1 MITYKDFPSIPEH
14 IIDKVL
20 DIVSGINFQTNDFN
34 LTAEDDLLDLIKD
47 FAPNFN
53 DKLLGVAFS
62 EAQQHYKEKIASFAF
77 INPPPE
83 LTEWVKENIS
93 IPYKAV
99 NIQVMTGGEFIV
111 PHIDEIRTGGLNY
124 IIQTGG
130 TAVKTKFYKPK
141 SEYKEFKATPQ
152 TAFLYNTIDEVYS
165 ETLPINKWHI
175 LDVTQIHSVN
185 DLIPSSLRI
194 AVTVSL

>member
-1 MITYKDFPSIPEH
+1 
-14 IIDKVL
+14 
-20 DIVSGINFQTNDFN
+20 
-34 LTAEDDLLDLIKD
+34 
-47 FAPNFN
+47 
-53 DKLLGVAFS
+53 
-62 EAQQHYKEKIASFAF
+62 
-77 INPPPE
+77 
-83 LTEWVKENIS
+83 
-93 IPYKAV
+93 
-99 NIQVMTGGEFIV
+99 MTGGEFIV